1 MPESHAPESAIDNP
15 QGQHSDD
22 LLIPP
27 NRPFIPHLRSDAIS
41 HPHTLEEF
49 REAEGRENRKR
60 MLLELWKSLPE
71 VLQPFNPDSS
81 QSARSRSISS
91 AEAESL
97 KATYDNELLLHCAG
111 LSGSRPRQIEWTEF
125 KKYAQAKET
134 GKPLSISKTHLIAH
148 HVNEELWHIFHNE
161 LDLDGNGQID
171 EQELQNALSKSGK

>member
-27 NRPFIPHLRSDAIS
+27 NRPFIPRLRSDAIS

-71 VLQPFNPDSS
+71 VLQPFNPESS
-81 QSARSRSISS
+81 KPARSSSISS

-111 LSGSRPRQIEWTEF
+111 PSGSRPRHIEWSEF
-125 KKYAQAKET
+125 KNYAEAKET
-134 GKPLSISKTHLIAH
+134 GKS
-148 HVNEELWHIFHNE
+148 
-161 LDLDGNGQID
+161 
-171 EQELQNALSKSGK
+171 